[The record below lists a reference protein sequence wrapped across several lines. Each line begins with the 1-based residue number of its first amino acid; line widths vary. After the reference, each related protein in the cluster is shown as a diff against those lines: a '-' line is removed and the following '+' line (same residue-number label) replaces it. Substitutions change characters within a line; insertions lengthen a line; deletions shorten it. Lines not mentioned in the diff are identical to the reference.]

1 MKMVVDVIAEYL
13 LSNRRLVVPA
23 FGAFMVKE
31 SGERVFSDLLRTDD
45 GVLASLLRDKGLNE
59 MEVAVTIDRFIFE
72 VRHELEQ
79 YGYCRLG
86 EVGTLRVEPD
96 TKVLRLYEPVKSVE
110 MPIPTPSPY
119 VPEPISE
126 EEIKEL
132 EAKEE
137 AMRKEREVA
146 EKQTT
151 SQGTLQLEEIPQPT
165 EKVEEVVEPQPA
177 VEEVVEPQPA
187 VVEPQ
192 PTVEEVVEPQPAVVE
207 PQPKAKPRRRKFDL
221 VMLLAIII
229 AVMALSA
236 IAYGIYV
243 GSIADYADAAADD
256 AQMAAKRVTA
266 GE

>member
-132 EAKEE
+132 EAEEE

-165 EKVEEVVEPQPA
+165 EKVEEVVEPQPT
-177 VEEVVEPQPA
+177 VEEVVEPQP
-187 VVEPQ
+187 V
-192 PTVEEVVEPQPAVVE
+192 VEEVVEPQPAVVE